1 MISDKHIEVIVSQM
15 LRQVK
20 VVDSG
25 HTKFIEGD
33 LVSRRNPVKKMK
45 ESLEWVE
52 NQLLPSLCF

>member
-33 LVSRRNPVKKMK
+33 LVSRRKIP
-45 ESLEWVE
+45 
-52 NQLLPSLCF
+52 